1 MAPRTLRIVNQSK
14 KHRSPRVVAAIDATR
29 KALNIQLRDVARVWG
44 EYVYAVVDDAH
55 ARGFDIVLLD
65 DAEQAGDLGYHD
77 LDPQGRP
84 YARVFLDPILENGG
98 TWLRGSN
105 AVSVTI
111 SHEVCELVGDPSANH
126 WVENAR
132 GALVAAEL
140 CDPVESCSY
149 GITLRDG
156 RRVSV
161 SDFVYPDWFNP
172 YVPAGT
178 QVDHMNALRKPF
190 EIAPDGYVIHH
201 TAAGVRDIWGR
212 SYPRWRKAS
221 KRKPASR
228 TYLRHKLA

>member
-1 MAPRTLRIVNQSK
+1 MPPRTLRIVNKSSYQSA
-14 KHRSPRVVAAIDATR
+14 RAVAAIEATR
-29 KALNIQLRDVARVWG
+29 QAINRQLRDVAEAWG
-44 EYVYAVVDDAH
+44 EIVYTIAADAH
-55 ARGFDIVLLD
+55 SRGFQIVLLD
-65 DAEQAGDLGYHD
+65 DADQAGDLGYHD
-77 LDPQGRP
+77 LDPRGRP
-84 YARVFLDPILENGG
+84 YARVFVKPILDNDG
-98 TWLRGSN
+98 TWLRGANS
-105 AVSVTI
+105 VSVTV

-140 CDPVESCSY
+140 CDPVESCAY
-149 GITLRDG
+149 RITLRDG

-178 QVDHMNALRKPF
+178 QVDHMRVLRKPF

-228 TYLRHKLA
+228 TYLRHRLG

>member
-1 MAPRTLRIVNQSK
+1 MMASYARDRMPARTLRIVNQSK
-14 KHRSPRVVAAIDATR
+14 KHRSARVVGAIDATR
-29 KALNIQLRDVARVWG
+29 RALNIQLRDVAQAWG

-55 ARGFDIVLLD
+55 AQGFDVVLLD
-65 DAEQAGDLGYHD
+65 DADQAGDLGYHD

-98 TWLRGSN
+98 TWLRGANS
-105 AVSVTI
+105 VSVTV

-132 GALVAAEL
+132 GALVAAER
-140 CDPVESCSY
+140 C
-149 GITLRDG
+149 
-156 RRVSV
+156 
-161 SDFVYPDWFNP
+161 
-172 YVPAGT
+172 
-178 QVDHMNALRKPF
+178 DHMNVLRRPF

-228 TYLRHKLA
+228 TYLRHKLG